1 MARKILKQLILSL
14 SVTAVLSCSAGSVF
28 ADEDRI
34 DALEARIAELEAL
47 VSQLLSS
54 QQQAP
59 AVSTTQVEASAEAI
73 AEEKVTELMAQHHTK
88 EEKKAAK
95 HTFKFGGYIKA
106 DLIYSDFGG
115 DSVSGSSAGRDFY
128 FPSTIPVGDAGESY
142 VDLHAKESRIN
153 FKSTHDLDNGTKM
166 TTFVEVDF
174 LLSGQ
179 GDERVSNSFAPRL
192 RHAFFTYNKW
202 LFGQTWMTFFNVGAL
217 PENLDFIG
225 PAESTIFGRQ
235 TMIRYTSGPWQF
247 AIENPET
254 TITAYGGGERIVAD
268 DNLVPDLVG
277 RFNLDRDW
285 GNFTVAA
292 ILRELSYENASTG
305 IDDSETGYG
314 ISLSG
319 KFEIGERDDFRW
331 MASTGNGL
339 GRYIG
344 LNTANAAVLDEDGNL
359 HAIYST
365 GMFGS
370 YRHFWNEKWRSNL
383 TLGYLTVDNDVEL
396 TGTGVTSEAKSVHL
410 NLIYSP
416 QPRMDFG
423 IEFLYADREEESGA
437 DGDLTRVQFSAKYA
451 Y

>member
-1 MARKILKQLILSL
+1 MARKNAKKLVLSL
-14 SVTAVLSCSAGSVF
+14 SVAAALSCGAGSVF

-34 DALEARIAELEAL
+34 TELEARITELEAL
-47 VSQLLSS
+47 VGQLLSS
-54 QQQAP
+54 QKQAP
-59 AVSTTQVEASAEAI
+59 AVNTTQVEAGPEAI
-73 AEEKVTELMAQHHTK
+73 AEQKVTELMAQHHAK
-88 EEKKAAK
+88 EEKKASK
-95 HTFKFGGYIKA
+95 HTFKFGGYVKA

-115 DSVSGSSAGRDFY
+115 GSVSGSSAGRDFY
-128 FPSTIPVGDAGESY
+128 LPSTVPVGATGESY
-142 VDLHAKESRIN
+142 LDLHAKESRIN
-153 FKSTHDLDNGTKM
+153 FKSTHDLDNGAKM
-166 TTFVEVDF
+166 TTFLEMDF

-235 TMIRYTSGPWQF
+235 TMIRYSNGPWQF

-254 TITAYGGGERIVAD
+254 TITPYGGGGRIVTD
-268 DNLVPDLVG
+268 DNLVPELVG
-277 RFNLDRDW
+277 RFNLNRDW

-292 ILRELSYENASTG
+292 ILRELSYENAAAG

-319 KFEIGERDDFRW
+319 KLKIGERDDFRW
-331 MASTGNGL
+331 MASTGSGL

-344 LNTANAAVLDEDGNL
+344 LNTANAAVLDGDGNL
-359 HAIYST
+359 HAIDST
-365 GMFGS
+365 GIFGS
-370 YRHFWNEKWRSNL
+370 YRHFWNQKWRSNL
-383 TLGYLTVDNDVEL
+383 TLGYLTVNNDVEL
-396 TGTGVTSEAKSVHL
+396 TGTGVTSEAKSMHL

-416 QPRMDFG
+416 QPKMDFG
-423 IEFLYADREEESGA
+423 IEFLYADRAEESGV